1 MYFSVANRFLS
12 TLDLKGIWLS
22 SPPHTHNGLL
32 CASLPSLHG
41 RLLAERIQFLTKTQL
56 RKTRADPR
64 CQMMLSWVSLAIFS
78 LGFTPVVPFQA
89 LIRAILWGSLGTWL
103 AWSIHSPRHHSTNTE
118 WTSIVMWMLENL
130 RTQRQAK
137 CNPCSQGSSLSKKKE
152 RAKKIINEQQDT
164 RGCGSSG
171 YTHWFHQGKGT
182 YKALVPVNKLQP
194 LSFKLTFF
202 FFFLILCGAEAGKP
216 TFLLCQVVAALAL
229 KMGCPGKPAK
239 LEEGE
244 RTCSCLLGHH
254 WFSLSFL
261 FLSASSQPGS
271 CTLAGCP
278 RTSD

>member
-1 MYFSVANRFLS
+1 
-12 TLDLKGIWLS
+12 
-22 SPPHTHNGLL
+22 
-32 CASLPSLHG
+32 
-41 RLLAERIQFLTKTQL
+41 
-56 RKTRADPR
+56 
-64 CQMMLSWVSLAIFS
+64 MMLSWVLLAIFS

-89 LIRAILWGSLGTWL
+89 LIRTILWGSLGTWL

-137 CNPCSQGSSLSKKKE
+137 CNPCSQGSSLSKRKE

-164 RGCGSSG
+164 RGCRSRGD
-171 YTHWFHQGKGT
+171 THWFHQGKGT
-182 YKALVPVNKLQP
+182 YKALAPVNKLQP
-194 LSFKLTFF
+194 LSFKLT
-202 FFFLILCGAEAGKP
+202 FFLILCGAEAGKP

-271 CTLAGCP
+271 CTLAGCS
-278 RTSD
+278 RTSNKIQLLDSPRLTELAWLYPLRDTSPSWPPHPLLRVQRLYPSWASHSDSCVYLGLAGLLLQAFKC

>member
-202 FFFLILCGAEAGKP
+202 FFFDTLWCWGWETHISALPSGCCFGSENGVPREACKAGGGRKDLLLPFRSPLI
-216 TFLLCQVVAALAL
+216 F
-229 KMGCPGKPAK
+229 
-239 LEEGE
+239 
-244 RTCSCLLGHH
+244 
-254 WFSLSFL
+254 SFL
-261 FLSASSQPGS
+261 SVSISVLPAW
-271 CTLAGCP
+271 LLHAGWMP
-278 RTSD
+278 